1 MPGLPRDASG
11 VPDEVAGRRGL
22 RVLARLMLAVVLLL
36 PAACNN
42 LQPYRGRP
50 GVTGAR
56 LAVPLALRLAIAPP
70 TQALL
75 TDQAAKQLA
84 EAMALAL
91 QAEEVPATATDRP
104 MPLDWHIDILAESAV
119 QGVVAKFRLLDADG
133 REQGVVSGQAMP
145 AQVWTNPGPDA
156 FRPLAAQAAR
166 AIGTLLQ
173 QVEAARKQMDP
184 VALAGGPA
192 RVRFSRVSGAP
203 GDGNT
208 ALAARMREFL
218 SRYGYVMQE
227 VSDGATFGLEGRVN
241 VVPQPGGVQRVEII
255 WRVSRRDG
263 EELGQV
269 LQMNEVPAGT
279 LNRPWGD
286 VALVV
291 AEEASGGIRQV
302 LVNAT
307 TAEPATSAVPP
318 AMPPGLP
325 AVDQGA
331 VGPNEAPAALPANL
345 PGRGGNP
352 LVAPPSR

>member
-1 MPGLPRDASG
+1 MWAARAL
-11 VPDEVAGRRGL
+11 GRL
-22 RVLARLMLAVVLLL
+22 ALVLALLL
-36 PAACNN
+36 PAACGD

-50 GVTGAR
+50 GRTGAR
-56 LAVPLALRLAIAPP
+56 LAVPLALRLAVAAP

-84 EAMALAL
+84 EALATAL
-91 QAEEVPATATDRP
+91 QAEEIPATATERP
-104 MPLDWHIDILAESAV
+104 MPLDWHIDIVAESAPR
-119 QGVVAKFRLLDADG
+119 GVLTKFRLLDADG
-133 REQGVVSGQAMP
+133 QEQGVVAGQPMP
-145 AQVWTNPGPDA
+145 PQVWTNPGPDA
-156 FRPLAAQAAR
+156 FNPMVAQAAR
-166 AIGTLLQ
+166 AISTLLL

-192 RVRFSRVSGAP
+192 RVRFSRVVGAP

-241 VVPQPGGVQRVEII
+241 LVAQPGAMQRVEIV

-269 LQMNEVPAGT
+269 VQMNEVPAGT

-286 VALVV
+286 VAYVV
-291 AEEASGGIRQV
+291 AEEAAGGIRQV

-318 AMPPGLP
+318 PLP
-325 AVDQGA
+325 AG
-331 VGPNEAPAALPANL
+331 L
-345 PGRGGNP
+345 PGRSDNP